1 MRRTA
6 ALLTLL
12 TVLTPAS
19 VALADE
25 PASDKAEMEA
35 VVRDLL
41 RREPELVVEA
51 LTLFQAKQKA
61 EAEFAKQRVLTERAD
76 EIIRNPDDPVTG
88 NPDGDVTV
96 VEFFDYRCPYCKRV
110 EPIVQEL
117 LKGDGNIRYVSK
129 EFPILGPE
137 SVFAARA
144 ALASREQDLYQ
155 PFSDRLME
163 HGGDFTEEAVMTIAR
178 EVGLDV
184 DRLRGDMAAQS
195 GEIDGIISRIRA
207 LAQDLGITGT
217 PAFVIGERLIP
228 GAVDLATL
236 EKAVADVRENKTKK
250 GASN

>member
-12 TVLTPAS
+12 TVLAPAPA
-19 VALADE
+19 ALAE
-25 PASDKAEMEA
+25 PAAEKAEMEA

-61 EAEFAKQRVLTERAD
+61 EAELAKQRVLTERAD
-76 EIIRNPDDPVTG
+76 EIFRNPDDPITG

-96 VEFFDYRCPYCKRV
+96 VEFFDYQCPYCKRV

-117 LKGDGNIRYVSK
+117 LEGDGNIRYVSK

-163 HGGDFTEEAVMTIAR
+163 HGGDFTEEAVMSIAR

-184 DRLRGDMAAQS
+184 DQLRGDMAAQS
-195 GEIDGIISRIRA
+195 GEIDRIISRNRA

-250 GASN
+250 GATN